1 MSDHRE
7 GDRHGARVGSSERTP
22 RVHLTPRGARTRA
35 RLVESARTLFERDGY
50 LATGVNDISAAAG
63 VAYGTFYIYFAS
75 KEDVFG
81 EVVRELHHEVRK
93 IAAAEPH
100 RGTDPASMVER
111 ANRGFFRAYRETAG
125 MQRVL
130 EEAAC
135 ANPRQAYERREANR
149 YWRERAR
156 RAITQWQI
164 DGTVP
169 RDIDPVYA
177 ANALGAMVDRFAY
190 VWFVL
195 GEDHDF
201 ETAVHQVTHLY
212 CRSLGIEHD
221 LPPVSA
227 DD

>member
-1 MSDHRE
+1 VSDHPESDPHR
-7 GDRHGARVGSSERTP
+7 APPAPSERSP
-22 RVHLTPRGARTRA
+22 HVQLTPRGARTRA
-35 RLVESARTLFERDGY
+35 RLVDSARILFERDGY
-50 LATGVNDISAAAG
+50 LSTGVNDISAAAG

-75 KEDVFG
+75 KEEVFG
-81 EVVRELHHEVRK
+81 EVVRELHREVRA

-100 RGTDPASMVER
+100 RGSDPASMVER
-111 ANRGFFRAYRETAG
+111 ANRGFFRAYRQTAG

-135 ANPRQAYERREANR
+135 ANPRQAQERREANR

-164 DGTVP
+164 DGTIP

-201 ETAVHQVTHLY
+201 ETAVDQVTHLY
-212 CRSLGIEHD
+212 CRSLGIEHH
-221 LPPVSA
+221 LRPASV